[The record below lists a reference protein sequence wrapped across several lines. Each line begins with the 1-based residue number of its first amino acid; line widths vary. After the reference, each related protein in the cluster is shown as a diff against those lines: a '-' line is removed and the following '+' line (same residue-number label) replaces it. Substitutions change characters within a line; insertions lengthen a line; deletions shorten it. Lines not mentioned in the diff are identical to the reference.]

1 MTSAS
6 DVMTFE
12 NAATMGLSRDEWDL
26 INQRL
31 GRTPNLCELGI
42 FSAMWSEHCS
52 YKSSKKWLKT
62 LPIDGPQVI
71 EGPGENAGAVDI
83 GDGLAAIFKIES
95 HNHPSFIEPYQGAA
109 TWRWRYF
116 ARCLHH
122 GRAACGA
129 VKRASVWRG

>member
-42 FSAMWSEHCS
+42 FFFLCSEYCS
-52 YKSSKKWLKT
+52 HKT
-62 LPIDGPQVI
+62 
-71 EGPGENAGAVDI
+71 
-83 GDGLAAIFKIES
+83 S
-95 HNHPSFIEPYQGAA
+95 
-109 TWRWRYF
+109 
-116 ARCLHH
+116 
-122 GRAACGA
+122 
-129 VKRASVWRG
+129 

>member
-71 EGPGENAGAVDI
+71 EGPAKMPVRLILVMGLLPFSKSKAITTLLLSSHIRVRQPALAVFCAMSSPWAR
-83 GDGLAAIFKIES
+83 GL
-95 HNHPSFIEPYQGAA
+95 
-109 TWRWRYF
+109 WR
-116 ARCLHH
+116 C
-122 GRAACGA
+122 
-129 VKRASVWRG
+129 

>member
-42 FSAMWSEHCS
+42 FSAMWNEHCS
-52 YKSSKKWLKT
+52 
-62 LPIDGPQVI
+62 
-71 EGPGENAGAVDI
+71 
-83 GDGLAAIFKIES
+83 
-95 HNHPSFIEPYQGAA
+95 
-109 TWRWRYF
+109 
-116 ARCLHH
+116 
-122 GRAACGA
+122 
-129 VKRASVWRG
+129 